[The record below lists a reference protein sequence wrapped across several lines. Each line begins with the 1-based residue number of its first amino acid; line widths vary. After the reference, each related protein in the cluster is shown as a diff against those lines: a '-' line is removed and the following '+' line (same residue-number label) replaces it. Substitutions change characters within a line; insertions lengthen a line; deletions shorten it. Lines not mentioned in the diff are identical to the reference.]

1 MGEHENS
8 DGNEAIPDLSSGSK
22 KAQKKAR
29 QKALLLEKSRE
40 KEHTQDLV
48 QGVKKAQR
56 EAKKATQPEDNVED
70 AKNAAVAEPVL
81 LEQGADNSADNRCAV
96 CSETFPSR
104 SKMFQHIKA
113 TGHAALKQAPPTEEA
128 INADTRKKGK
138 KKK

>member
-56 EAKKATQPEDNVED
+56 DAKKAAQPEDIIED
-70 AKNAAVAEPVL
+70 APTAAVCAPCAEPVL
-81 LEQGADNSADNRCAV
+81 LEPGAESSADNRCAV
-96 CSETFPSR
+96 CGEMFPSR
-104 SKMFQHIKA
+104 SKMFQHIKS
-113 TGHAALKQAPPTEEA
+113 
-128 INADTRKKGK
+128 
-138 KKK
+138 